1 MASINQ
7 SRSENHEIYSIKLN
21 KIGLSPYDDKRYI
34 LDNGSDNLPQ
44 GHCKIKQLTG
54 LCIHNYTFFGV
65 NNYRKIL

>member
-1 MASINQ
+1 MASMNQ
-7 SRSENHEIYSIKLN
+7 MSSENHESCSTKLN
-21 KIGLSPYDDKRYI
+21 KNGLSPYDDKRYI
-34 LDNGSDNLPQ
+34 LDNGSENLPQ